1 MAVPGN
7 VECSLRLDVE
17 ATDDALPSST
27 QVHPGVA
34 EAPAALPQLLISC
47 RAKYGGTSLPAI
59 STPWARPPRAR
70 RSSRVRPSAARF
82 KMLVGGG
89 SRVEGEG
96 AVVSVERKVNIM
108 IKSPTAY
115 KAEQFISDGDRT
127 YIAATTAD
135 HGRTTLGEFV
145 KSPPLVLQAG
155 LLGGALS
162 TGWNC

>member
-1 MAVPGN
+1 
-7 VECSLRLDVE
+7 
-17 ATDDALPSST
+17 
-27 QVHPGVA
+27 
-34 EAPAALPQLLISC
+34 
-47 RAKYGGTSLPAI
+47 
-59 STPWARPPRAR
+59 
-70 RSSRVRPSAARF
+70 
-82 KMLVGGG
+82 MLVGGG